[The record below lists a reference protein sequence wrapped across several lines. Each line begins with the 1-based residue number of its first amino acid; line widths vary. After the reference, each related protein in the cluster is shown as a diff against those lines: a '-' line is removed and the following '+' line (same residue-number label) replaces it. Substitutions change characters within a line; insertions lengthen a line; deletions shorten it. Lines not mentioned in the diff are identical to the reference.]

1 MHTDKTPLQI
11 KIDERNHVEKPLL
24 DQLNRGV
31 IKSAGILKQHYAAI
45 AVF

>member
-1 MHTDKTPLQI
+1 MQHK
-11 KIDERNHVEKPLL
+11 KIGLALVLL
-24 DQLNRGV
+24 ASTGV